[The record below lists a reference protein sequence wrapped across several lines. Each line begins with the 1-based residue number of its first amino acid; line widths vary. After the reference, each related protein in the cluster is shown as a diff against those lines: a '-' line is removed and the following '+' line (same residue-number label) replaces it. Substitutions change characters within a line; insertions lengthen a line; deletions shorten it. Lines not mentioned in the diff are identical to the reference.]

1 MMKTDRVFMLCGAR
15 SAPAVLRLSA
25 ARNETLGACRLAV
38 FCACLFFGSLS
49 VYAASSSA
57 GSAQGS
63 TDSADSPGNPAL
75 AKPATQQTVQAKAG
89 EPAKS
94 GEQPKAASQPKSLNQ
109 SADSNPSLAQN
120 PTLSSATLSSS
131 AKAILERA
139 FTLKDRS
146 KITQAL
152 ESGAVKQ
159 SAPADKKGILAAL
172 ASYEERIGAPES
184 AARHYAAAATA
195 DPASRDDSLLLDAA
209 RASLAANDTE
219 AAGGYVRTVLL
230 TGLDDRLLSRSRVY
244 AAWISLAKGD
254 DPQSLSLIR
263 TLAQGKAFVE
273 YAPALLFT
281 LWWASGDTASR
292 DALIATYPATP
303 EAAIASGS
311 MSLAPAPF
319 WYLMGR
325 NSAAVASFALE
336 GTKNLSKSQ
345 SSASN
350 PKSPATS
357 ATNATGATTSS
368 ETHAGAS
375 STTSGT
381 SGVQTTAAQS
391 TTAQTASAA
400 SDSLVGV
407 WQQVG
412 FFKSRENADELVAR
426 LQKLGFRPVVRSD
439 KRPSGTVYFA
449 VLVPEDKNRT
459 VAGRLKDSGFE
470 SYLVADGQ

>member
-1 MMKTDRVFMLCGAR
+1 MKPWAR
-15 SAPAVLRLSA
+15 A
-25 ARNETLGACRLAV
+25 ALPFFAHA
-38 FCACLFFGSLS
+38 FFFGSLS

-152 ESGAVKQ
+152 ESGAAKQ

-219 AAGGYVRTVLL
+219 AADGYVRTVLL

-281 LWWASGDTASR
+281 LWWVSGDTASR

-336 GTKNLSKSQ
+336 GTKNLPKSQ

-350 PKSPATS
+350 PKSP